1 MKYFKRTTLLCLLAV
16 CAWTSALAWHE
27 YQPMVVEGR
36 RWDVGPDCS
45 YIIEGDTICN
55 NLTYKK
61 VYLYEYDDW
70 YEYQNPSSR
79 KLVFCLRE
87 ADKKVYIYKKGS
99 NNNWYEHLYY
109 DFSLGVVKNYS
120 QELEDE
126 VSAVVNTVIQGQER
140 RVAYV
145 FGPNWSTYRLL
156 IEGIGYNSGVFPPF
170 QSILWCYDGDKLLF
184 DIQTDSF
191 DNLDH
196 VVSVIDGEVNGDDS
210 VDIGD
215 VNAVIDMML
224 GRPMQPR
231 WDDVAAD
238 MDLSGALDIADV
250 NAIIDQML
258 GKR

>member
-87 ADKKVYIYKKGS
+87 ADKKVYIY
-99 NNNWYEHLYY
+99 
-109 DFSLGVVKNYS
+109 
-120 QELEDE
+120 
-126 VSAVVNTVIQGQER
+126 R
-140 RVAYV
+140 
-145 FGPNWSTYRLL
+145 
-156 IEGIGYNSGVFPPF
+156 
-170 QSILWCYDGDKLLF
+170 
-184 DIQTDSF
+184 
-191 DNLDH
+191 
-196 VVSVIDGEVNGDDS
+196 
-210 VDIGD
+210 
-215 VNAVIDMML
+215 
-224 GRPMQPR
+224 GRSPR
-231 WDDVAAD
+231 
-238 MDLSGALDIADV
+238 I
-250 NAIIDQML
+250 
-258 GKR
+258 